1 MSLFVIK
8 PFEVGEYE
16 TDGKVLGSGSFS
28 VVCLGR
34 HKVTHQAVAIK
45 IIKKEFEEK
54 SQRAKKQLQAEISI
68 MQRTSHPNIIKLHAV
83 QRVSIMHILGAIF
96 PLFTSSHCGSIQ

>member
-45 IIKKEFEEK
+45 VIKKEFEEK

-68 MQRTSHPNIIKLHAV
+68 MQRTSHPNIIKLHDV
-83 QRVSIMHILGAIF
+83 QRVSHTQLGRAGF
-96 PLFTSSHCGSIQ
+96 PRLRS

>member
-45 IIKKEFEEK
+45 IIKK
-54 SQRAKKQLQAEISI
+54 
-68 MQRTSHPNIIKLHAV
+68 
-83 QRVSIMHILGAIF
+83 
-96 PLFTSSHCGSIQ
+96 

>member
-34 HKVTHQAVAIK
+34 HKFTHQAVAIK
-45 IIKKEFEEK
+45 IVKKEFEEK

-68 MQRTSHPNIIKLHAV
+68 MQRTSHPNIIKLHDV
-83 QRVSIMHILGAIF
+83 QRVSCFNSFAML
-96 PLFTSSHCGSIQ
+96 LFST